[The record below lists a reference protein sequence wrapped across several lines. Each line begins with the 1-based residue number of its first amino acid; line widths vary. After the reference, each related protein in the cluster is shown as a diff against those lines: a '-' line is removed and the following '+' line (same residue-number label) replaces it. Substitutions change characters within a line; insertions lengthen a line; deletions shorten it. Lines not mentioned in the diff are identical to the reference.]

1 VCFVL
6 QRKGAKGKKGSGRRD
21 HDKLAKQELRM
32 IKNRESAARSRMRR
46 QQHTAQ
52 LEQENE
58 ELKGQV
64 ARLQEQVCARHTVL
78 AWCLPCAG
86 ACSAP
91 QNTGQALAC
100 A

>member
-1 VCFVL
+1 
-6 QRKGAKGKKGSGRRD
+6 
-21 HDKLAKQELRM
+21 M

-64 ARLQEQVCARHTVL
+64 ARLQEQVGTAERTCVL
-78 AWCLPCAG
+78 KLC
-86 ACSAP
+86 
-91 QNTGQALAC
+91 
-100 A
+100 